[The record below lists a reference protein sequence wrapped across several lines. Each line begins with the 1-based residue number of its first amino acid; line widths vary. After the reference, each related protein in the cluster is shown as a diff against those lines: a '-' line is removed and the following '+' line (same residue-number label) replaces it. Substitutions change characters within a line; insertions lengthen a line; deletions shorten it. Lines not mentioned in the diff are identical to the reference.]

1 MSKSNI
7 NAVRRYLR
15 DLHKRLVG
23 KLQKADGDAFH
34 LREWRGNLGRGHT
47 ATLDNGALFERAGV
61 NYSAVSANKLP
72 PAARKRRITT
82 DGGYQAAGVSV
93 VAHPQNPYC
102 PTAHMNV
109 RAFVTKNDWWFGG
122 GMDLT
127 PYYGFDEDCR
137 HFHNT
142 CKTALNALNET
153 LYPAFKKACD
163 EYFFIPHRNEARGI
177 GGVFFDDYNK
187 HSFAHS
193 FALMRALGD
202 VFLSAY
208 LPILEQRRHTPFGKQ
223 QREWQQH
230 RRGRYVEFN
239 LLYDRGTLFGLQS
252 GGRADMIFM
261 SLPPSVKWGNM
272 TPSPNSEEARLLKE
286 YLPAKNWV

>member
-23 KLQKADGDAFH
+23 ELQKADGDAFH

-137 HFHNT
+137 HSAFHNT
-142 CKTALNALNET
+142 CKTAERN
-153 LYPAFKKACD
+153 FVSGFQKACSD
-163 EYFFIPHRNEARGI
+163 EYFFNLPHRNEARGI

-239 LLYDRGTLFGLQS
+239 LLYD
-252 GGRADMIFM
+252 
-261 SLPPSVKWGNM
+261 
-272 TPSPNSEEARLLKE
+272 
-286 YLPAKNWV
+286 

>member
-23 KLQKADGDAFH
+23 ELQKADGDAFH

-142 CKTALNALNET
+142 CKTALNALKK
-153 LYPAFKKACD
+153 LCIRLSKRPAMN
-163 EYFFIPHRNEARGI
+163 I
-177 GGVFFDDYNK
+177 
-187 HSFAHS
+187 
-193 FALMRALGD
+193 
-202 VFLSAY
+202 FLSLTATKRAVSEAY
-208 LPILEQRRHTPFGKQ
+208 FLTTTTNILLHIPLRSCAPSAMCFYPPTC
-223 QREWQQH
+223 
-230 RRGRYVEFN
+230 
-239 LLYDRGTLFGLQS
+239 LFWNND
-252 GGRADMIFM
+252 A
-261 SLPPSVKWGNM
+261 
-272 TPSPNSEEARLLKE
+272 TRLLANNNGNGNNTGAGVMWN
-286 YLPAKNWV
+286 LICSMTVAHCLAFNQADAPT

>member
-1 MSKSNI
+1 MKIALCHAIIGYYKDNI
-7 NAVRRYLR
+7 CQNQILTPCAAICVIYTSGLWANFK
-15 DLHKRLVG
+15 KRTVTP
-23 KLQKADGDAFH
+23 FH

-208 LPILEQRRHTPFGKQ
+208 LPILEQRRHTPFGKHNNGNGNNTGAGVM
-223 QREWQQH
+223 WNLICSMTVAH
-230 RRGRYVEFN
+230 CLAFN
-239 LLYDRGTLFGLQS
+239 Q
-252 GGRADMIFM
+252 ADA
-261 SLPPSVKWGNM
+261 P
-272 TPSPNSEEARLLKE
+272 T
-286 YLPAKNWV
+286 

>member
-1 MSKSNI
+1 M
-7 NAVRRYLR
+7 VWRR
-15 DLHKRLVG
+15 
-23 KLQKADGDAFH
+23 
-34 LREWRGNLGRGHT
+34 
-47 ATLDNGALFERAGV
+47 NGF
-61 NYSAVSANKLP
+61 N
-72 PAARKRRITT
+72 T
-82 DGGYQAAGVSV
+82 
-93 VAHPQNPYC
+93 
-102 PTAHMNV
+102 
-109 RAFVTKNDWWFGG
+109 
-122 GMDLT
+122 
-127 PYYGFDEDCR
+127 YYGFDEDCR